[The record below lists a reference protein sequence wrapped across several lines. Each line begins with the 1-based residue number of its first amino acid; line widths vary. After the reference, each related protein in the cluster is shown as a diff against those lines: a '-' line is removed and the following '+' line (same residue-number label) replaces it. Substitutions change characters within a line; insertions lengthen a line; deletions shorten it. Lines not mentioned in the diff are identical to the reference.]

1 MEKVHKTNSSLRSE
15 VSANNIPEY
24 DLAKWLSST
33 KNKIKGTNYNS
44 LYAKIEKLVL
54 VIIIFC
60 INKKVKQ
67 IIIYKLQIHIKL
79 LLFNLFTKFQTI
91 I

>member
-67 IIIYKLQIHIKL
+67 TIIYRLKICRY
-79 LLFNLFTKFQTI
+79 LLFFYSFPNF
-91 I
+91 